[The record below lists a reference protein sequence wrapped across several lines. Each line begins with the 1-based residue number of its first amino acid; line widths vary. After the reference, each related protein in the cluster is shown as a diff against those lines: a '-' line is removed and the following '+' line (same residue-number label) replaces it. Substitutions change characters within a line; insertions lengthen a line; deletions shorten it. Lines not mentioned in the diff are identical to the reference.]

1 MNIRVGLGYDVHP
14 FANEATGRRLV
25 LGGVHIDHVGLDG
38 HSDADAVAHAVS
50 DALLGPAGLGDLG
63 TMFPSSDD
71 RYRGADSMQLLEQ
84 VAIAVHAAG
93 WRVGNVD
100 VVISAEQPRLAPHT
114 DAMAGNLRRALQLLN
129 VSGDDDGVF
138 VSVRPK
144 RGEGVGAIGRGD
156 GIAVRAVA
164 LLVRANP

>member
-14 FANEATGRRLV
+14 FTTSDSDRRLV
-25 LGGVHIDHVGLDG
+25 LGGVQIDHPGLIG

-50 DALLGPAGLGDLG
+50 DALLSPAGLGDLG
-63 TMFPSSDD
+63 TMFPSTDE
-71 RYRGADSMQLLEQ
+71 RYRDADSMQLLGEV
-84 VAIAVHAAG
+84 VAAVHSAG

-100 VVISAEQPRLAPHT
+100 VVISAERPRLSGFV
-114 DAMAGNLRRALQLLN
+114 DAMVANIASALHSLQ
-129 VSGDDDGVF
+129 VGDEGVF
-138 VSVRPK
+138 VAVQPK

-164 LLVRANP
+164 LLVRAEV